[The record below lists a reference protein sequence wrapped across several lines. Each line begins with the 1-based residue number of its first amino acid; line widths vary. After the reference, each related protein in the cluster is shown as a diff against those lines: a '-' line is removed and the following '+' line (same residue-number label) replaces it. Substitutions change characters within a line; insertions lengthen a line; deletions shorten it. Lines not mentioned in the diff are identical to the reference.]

1 MAAVGGAAQKKL
13 LPATDV
19 YLLPRTGAWHPRT
32 EDTGLCAATWV
43 CVLIV
48 RGPCVFRIYTVS
60 IQYLHTVSI
69 LCIYTVYLNQSRDI
83 ALSPHRGR
91 GRTPLDQN

>member
-1 MAAVGGAAQKKL
+1 MAAVGGAAQEKL

-19 YLLPRTGAWHPRT
+19 YLLASSGAWHPRT

-43 CVLIV
+43 CVFIV
-48 RGPCVFRIYTVS
+48 RGPCVFR
-60 IQYLHTVSI
+60 
-69 LCIYTVYLNQSRDI
+69 IYTVYLNQSRDI
-83 ALSPHRGR
+83 ALSHHRGR

>member
-1 MAAVGGAAQKKL
+1 MAAVGGAAQEKL

-60 IQYLHTVSI
+60 ILYLHF
-69 LCIYTVYLNQSRDI
+69 YTVYLNQSRDI
-83 ALSPHRGR
+83 ALSHHRGR

>member
-1 MAAVGGAAQKKL
+1 MAAVGGAAQEKL

-19 YLLPRTGAWHPRT
+19 YLLPSSGAWHPRT

-48 RGPCVFRIYTVS
+48 RGPCVFRIYIYSVS
-60 IQYLHTVSI
+60 
-69 LCIYTVYLNQSRDI
+69 TVYLHCVSTLCI
-83 ALSPHRGR
+83 
-91 GRTPLDQN
+91 

>member
-48 RGPCVFRIYTVS
+48 RGPCVFRIYIYSVLYLLSVS
-60 IQYLHTVSI
+60 KSISEQCIVPAPRAGPHT
-69 LCIYTVYLNQSRDI
+69 T
-83 ALSPHRGR
+83 
-91 GRTPLDQN
+91 